1 MGWWWWLEL
10 EAWSGYVPVEIL
22 PYRIQVGV
30 VIAMGHGLWAAVT
43 MMPRHM
49 ILASS
54 LMPVAAIAPQRPRR
68 RVLEVT
74 MRCIAVVFARG

>member
-1 MGWWWWLEL
+1 MVGWWL

-22 PYRIQVGV
+22 PYWIQVGV
-30 VIAMGHGLWAAVT
+30 VGAMGHGLWAAVT